1 MSGGVPDLIST
12 RLRDH
17 EAARFRCTL
26 VELGSELAID
36 QAKVGQ
42 RRRVAKRE
50 AMEARAFFMLL
61 EYVVDLIAEFAR

>member
-1 MSGGVPDLIST
+1 LSRGVTDLIPA

-17 EAARFRCTL
+17 EAARIAK
-26 VELGSELAID
+26 LGGELAID

-42 RRRVAKRE
+42 WRRVAKRE
-50 AMEARAFFMLL
+50 AMEARAFFMLM